1 DVTVQEDTR
10 WSYTKHLSDG
20 THVARIMAQ
29 DVAGNT
35 ARAIVQVSI
44 DTSAPSLFLFT
55 PKDGSATSERTIT
68 VHGVTDEGAFVTVN
82 GLPAPVV
89 KRHFSIQISLEDG
102 PNTITV
108 TASDPNGNSR
118 TVQIRVTLDTQAPL
132 LELTSPA
139 DGAFLNQEMVSVTGQ
154 TEPSAVVRVNGI
166 PAFVSGTTFEALV
179 SLSEGV
185 NTILVSAK
193 DSAGNSVERT
203 ITVYL
208 DTSPPDLTVFT
219 PRDALWT
226 NQSRLLV
233 TGATE
238 QGASVTIN
246 GQSTNVVG
254 TLFETY
260 LTLLEGPNTI
270 TTVATDAAGNS
281 RVVTRVVY
289 LDTRP
294 PDLVLTSPAD
304 GLALAS
310 RVVTVAGSVDFGA
323 EVRVNGE
330 LVQVV
335 DFVFTQTLAF
345 PEDGTQ
351 RIVVSATDQAGNTV
365 VLTRTVSLDTTTPT
379 IVLTFPDEGLKAK
392 QRLITVT
399 GQTEPF
405 ARVVINTETVVLV
418 GRDGLFAVPVVLE
431 DGENRITVK
440 STDAAG
446 NTVTESRVVL
456 KEKPPVVVKEDTSW
470 MLNLAGLMIGSG
482 LALPLVT
489 YIVTASWSQRRK
501 RVLAEIEAAEAERRE
516 REAQEARG
524 ATMPKVERVMK
535 KRPKE
540 PPKPP
545 EAPPPEAPEPQPAKA
560 GLKDKSGVGEA
571 KPEDID
577 QATKLAP
584 VAAPEQAGR
593 PEAPAPPAEAG
604 LKDKELEAEGEAGD
618 TLVER
623 NK

>member
-1 DVTVQEDTR
+1 
-10 WSYTKHLSDG
+10 
-20 THVARIMAQ
+20 
-29 DVAGNT
+29 
-35 ARAIVQVSI
+35 
-44 DTSAPSLFLFT
+44 
-55 PKDGSATSERTIT
+55 
-68 VHGVTDEGAFVTVN
+68 
-82 GLPAPVV
+82 
-89 KRHFSIQISLEDG
+89 
-102 PNTITV
+102 
-108 TASDPNGNSR
+108 
-118 TVQIRVTLDTQAPL
+118 
-132 LELTSPA
+132 
-139 DGAFLNQEMVSVTGQ
+139 
-154 TEPSAVVRVNGI
+154 
-166 PAFVSGTTFEALV
+166 
-179 SLSEGV
+179 
-185 NTILVSAK
+185 
-193 DSAGNSVERT
+193 
-203 ITVYL
+203 
-208 DTSPPDLTVFT
+208 
-219 PRDALWT
+219 
-226 NQSRLLV
+226 
-233 TGATE
+233 
-238 QGASVTIN
+238 
-246 GQSTNVVG
+246 
-254 TLFETY
+254 
-260 LTLLEGPNTI
+260 
-270 TTVATDAAGNS
+270 
-281 RVVTRVVY
+281 
-289 LDTRP
+289 
-294 PDLVLTSPAD
+294 
-304 GLALAS
+304 
-310 RVVTVAGSVDFGA
+310 RVVTVVGSVDFGA
-323 EVRVNGE
+323 EVRINGE

-405 ARVVINTETVVLV
+405 ARVLINTETVVLV
-418 GRDGLFAVPVVLE
+418 GRDGLFAIPVVLE

-470 MLNLAGLMIGSG
+470 MLNLAGLMIGIG

-516 REAQEARG
+516 REAQEARR

-545 EAPPPEAPEPQPAKA
+545 EAPPPEAPEPQPAKT

-577 QATKLAP
+577 QATSLAP
-584 VAAPEQAGR
+584 VAAPEQAGK